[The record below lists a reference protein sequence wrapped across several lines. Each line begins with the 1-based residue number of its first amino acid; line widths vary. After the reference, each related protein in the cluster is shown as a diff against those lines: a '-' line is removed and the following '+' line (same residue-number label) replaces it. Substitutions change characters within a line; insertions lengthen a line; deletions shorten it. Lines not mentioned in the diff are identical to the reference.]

1 MILALF
7 ENWFFE
13 MSYSAHKR
21 TLQAKQAVQSKL
33 EVFLKNIVPTK
44 PSIILTHLMFTTA
57 SGGTDYNYSCFINEE
72 TSPEKL
78 NKL

>member
-44 PSIILTHLMFTTA
+44 PSA
-57 SGGTDYNYSCFINEE
+57 SVDAPVPPAIVKPHRERIVTVASISSRD
-72 TSPEKL
+72 
-78 NKL
+78 